1 MAVFFLPS
9 ITPSATTV
17 DHYLRGIS
25 HSVGML
31 FQLMG
36 NSVHHAIKS
45 MGPTMNNNTPTDRLL
60 HILVTLGQSGEAISA
75 RELSAQLGQPL
86 SSTYRHLK
94 TLLRWGLAEENGQ
107 GRYLPG
113 PACLQLA
120 KKFDREAVVVTLA
133 KPELKRLADLS
144 QESVALMVPS
154 NGQAICIEL
163 VDSPQPLRCCYQKGL
178 AQPLLVGA
186 SARVLLAHM
195 DPAHSLALLHG
206 QGVDEAACADYR
218 RSFEQI
224 RAQGYAVSL
233 SEIDDG
239 IWGVSAPLID
249 SRERLQGAISLM
261 APAFRAQ
268 QRSERLIR
276 WTQDVALR
284 LSARLD

>member
-1 MAVFFLPS
+1 
-9 ITPSATTV
+9 
-17 DHYLRGIS
+17 
-25 HSVGML
+25 
-31 FQLMG
+31 
-36 NSVHHAIKS
+36 
-45 MGPTMNNNTPTDRLL
+45 MNYNAPTDRLL
-60 HILVTLGQSGEAISA
+60 QILVALGQSAEAVSA
-75 RELSAQLGQPL
+75 KELSEALEQPL

-120 KKFDREAVVVTLA
+120 KKFDREAVLVTLA
-133 KPELKRLADLS
+133 KPELKRLAEQS

-178 AQPLLVGA
+178 AQPLLLGA
-186 SARVLLAHM
+186 SARVLLAFM
-195 DPAHSLALLHG
+195 DEVQSRSILQAH
-206 QGVDEAACADYR
+206 GVDDEQFAEYQ
-218 RSFEQI
+218 RSFIEI
-224 RAQGYAVSL
+224 RQTGYAASL
-233 SEIDDG
+233 GEIDEG
-239 IWGVSAPLID
+239 IWGVSAPLLD
-249 SRERLQGAISLM
+249 SRQRLQGAISLM

-276 WTQDVALR
+276 WTCDVALR

>member
-1 MAVFFLPS
+1 
-9 ITPSATTV
+9 
-17 DHYLRGIS
+17 
-25 HSVGML
+25 
-31 FQLMG
+31 
-36 NSVHHAIKS
+36 

-120 KKFDREAVVVTLA
+120 KKFDREAVLVTLAKPELKRLA

-195 DPAHSLALLHG
+195 DPAHSLALLHS
-206 QGVDEAACADYR
+206 QGVDAPACADYQ

>member
-1 MAVFFLPS
+1 
-9 ITPSATTV
+9 
-17 DHYLRGIS
+17 
-25 HSVGML
+25 
-31 FQLMG
+31 
-36 NSVHHAIKS
+36 
-45 MGPTMNNNTPTDRLL
+45 MNYNTPTDRLL
-60 HILVTLGQSGEAISA
+60 QILVTLGQSGEAISA
-75 RELSAQLGQPL
+75 KELSEQLSQPL

-120 KKFDREAVVVTLA
+120 KKFDREAVLVTLA
-133 KPELKRLADLS
+133 KSELKRLAEQS

-163 VDSPQPLRCCYQKGL
+163 VDSSQPLRCCYQKGL

-195 DPAHSLALLHG
+195 EEAQSLPILQA
-206 QGVDEAACADYR
+206 QGLEREEIAAYQ
-218 RSFEQI
+218 RSFAEI
-224 RAQGYAVSL
+224 RATGYAVSL

-239 IWGVSAPLID
+239 IWGVSAPVID
-249 SRERLQGAISLM
+249 SRNRLLGAISLM
-261 APAFRAQ
+261 APAIRAQ
-268 QRSERLIR
+268 NRSERLIR

>member
-1 MAVFFLPS
+1 M
-9 ITPSATTV
+9 
-17 DHYLRGIS
+17 R
-25 HSVGML
+25 
-31 FQLMG
+31 
-36 NSVHHAIKS
+36 NCVHHAAKS
-45 MGPTMNNNTPTDRLL
+45 MGPKMNDNTPTDRLL
-60 HILVTLGQSGEAISA
+60 HILVTLGQAGEAISA
-75 RELSAQLGQPL
+75 RALSERLGQPL

-120 KKFDREAVVVTLA
+120 KKFDREAVLVTLA
-133 KPELKRLADLS
+133 KPELRRLAELS

-195 DPAHSLALLHG
+195 EPAHSLALLHS
-206 QGVDEAACADYR
+206 QGIEDEPCADYL
-218 RSFEQI
+218 RSFVAI
-224 RAQGYAVSL
+224 RAQGYAVSV

-249 SRERLQGAISLM
+249 SRQRLQGAISLM
-261 APAFRAQ
+261 APAFRAHP
-268 QRSERLIR
+268 RSERLIR
-276 WTQDVALR
+276 WTQDIALR

>member
-1 MAVFFLPS
+1 
-9 ITPSATTV
+9 
-17 DHYLRGIS
+17 
-25 HSVGML
+25 
-31 FQLMG
+31 
-36 NSVHHAIKS
+36 

-120 KKFDREAVVVTLA
+120 KKFDREAVLVTLA

-195 DPAHSLALLHG
+195 DPAHSLALLHSRINSKLRFIQNADQLFAG
-206 QGVDEAACADYR
+206 ERAEMTFHDFAVHAVFSVQTQNKPRLEAVALLQPLD
-218 RSFEQI
+218 
-224 RAQGYAVSL
+224 VS
-233 SEIDDG
+233 
-239 IWGVSAPLID
+239 PLQRLAFVRIQPIQ
-249 SRERLQGAISLM
+249 RRLQAHGQKLGAQM
-261 APAFRAQ
+261 FGGP
-268 QRSERLIR
+268 
-276 WTQDVALR
+276 D
-284 LSARLD
+284 

>member
-1 MAVFFLPS
+1 
-9 ITPSATTV
+9 
-17 DHYLRGIS
+17 
-25 HSVGML
+25 
-31 FQLMG
+31 
-36 NSVHHAIKS
+36 
-45 MGPTMNNNTPTDRLL
+45 MGPIMNYNTPTDRLL
-60 HILVTLGQSGEAISA
+60 QILVSLGQSAEAISA
-75 RELSAQLGQPL
+75 KALSEQLGQPL
-86 SSTYRHLK
+86 SSTNRHLN

-120 KKFDREAVVVTLA
+120 KKFDREAVLVTLA
-133 KPELKRLADLS
+133 KPELKRLAEQS

-186 SARVLLAHM
+186 SARVLLAYM
-195 DPAHSLALLHG
+195 DEAQSVSALLA
-206 QGVDEAACADYR
+206 QGVEPEEVATYQ
-218 RSFEQI
+218 RSFAQI
-224 RAQGYAVSL
+224 RAAGYAVSV

-239 IWGVSAPLID
+239 IWGISAPLLD
-249 SRERLQGAISLM
+249 SRNRLQGAISLM
-261 APAFRAQ
+261 APATRAHT
-268 QRSERLIR
+268 RSERLIR